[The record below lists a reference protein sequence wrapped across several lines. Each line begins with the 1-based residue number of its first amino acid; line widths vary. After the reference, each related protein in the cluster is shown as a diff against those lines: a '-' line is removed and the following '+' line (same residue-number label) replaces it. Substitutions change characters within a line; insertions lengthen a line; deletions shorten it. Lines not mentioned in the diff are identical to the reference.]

1 MKYFLL
7 LASLL
12 HSITSF
18 SQVQII
24 GTIVDNETGKPIS
37 GLYFYVHKNHDKWIN
52 IDKTNEQ
59 GQFIGTIRANEMDSS
74 ATYQIVVKDDIY
86 ERVSKEVDFKNSKPV
101 SIRIIRKKEGS
112 PIDFCSCP
120 SMGSYAPH
128 EVISISEL
136 PDSIQ
141 QKLSKYLLDRLGKS
155 FYTRTQFAGGNIIDI
170 NRLHKVEPN
179 SLDYKWAVQSY
190 YLCFSFIDTVASV
203 SYTGKVALDTNG
215 RVTEE
220 LEFPVIAQD
229 ASKGNIITKK
239 QAIKIA
245 KHNHFYKEKKTEVSF
260 YYYKKADCFAWK
272 FETCKYNG
280 PNVYCPMWFI
290 AAHTGQVIGKS
301 AKVGLRSFYN

>member
-1 MKYFLL
+1 MKYFFLVF
-7 LASLL
+7 ALL
-12 HSITSF
+12 HSIIALC
-18 SQVQII
+18 QVQIT
-24 GTIVDNETGKPIS
+24 GTIVDNETGKPIPN
-37 GLYFYVHKNHDKWIN
+37 LYFYVHKNYDKWIN

-59 GQFIGTIRANEMDSS
+59 GRFVGTIRAVELDSS
-74 ATYQIVVKDDIY
+74 ATYQIVITDEKY
-86 ERVSKEVDFKNSKPV
+86 ERMSKEVDFRNLKPV
-101 SIRIIRKKEGS
+101 SINLIRKNERS
-112 PIDFCSCP
+112 VIEYCSCP
-120 SMGSYAPH
+120 SMGSYVPH
-128 EVISISEL
+128 EASNINEL

-141 QKLSKYLLDRLGKS
+141 QRLSKYLLDRLGKA
-155 FYTRTQFAGGNIIDI
+155 FYTRTQFAGGNIVDID
-170 NRLHKVEPN
+170 RLHKVEPN

-190 YLCFSFIDTVASV
+190 YLCFSFIDTVTSV
-203 SYTGKVALDTNG
+203 SYTGKVVLDNTG

-220 LEFPVIAQD
+220 LEFPAIGQD
-229 ASKGNIITKK
+229 ASKANVITKK

-245 KHNHFYKEKKTEVSF
+245 KRNHFYKKKKTEVSF